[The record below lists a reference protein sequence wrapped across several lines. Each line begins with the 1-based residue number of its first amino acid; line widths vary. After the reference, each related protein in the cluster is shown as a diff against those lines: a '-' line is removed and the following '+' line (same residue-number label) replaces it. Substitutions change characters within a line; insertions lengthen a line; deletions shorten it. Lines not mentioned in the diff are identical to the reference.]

1 MNRILAQT
9 IDRLTLTL
17 FSPKFR
23 ASSNSKNQNLYLL
36 NDPPIPPR
44 RIIKTPKLF
53 IKRTRRKGNL
63 DIYNFAFPS
72 RIETLQL
79 KNNTVYGQYFK
90 LNNGVAKSTVI
101 LLHDIHESRH
111 RYHVKHALNLVKN
124 GHNCVVITMPY
135 HIERSSRRYSR
146 GNEFLSTD
154 LRTIFEALQQATKDV
169 LSLINWL
176 TANGEKKIGL
186 LGIGFGGLIAGLV
199 ASATRKINFMIL
211 LAPVTNP
218 LQMTGFMA
226 SGKLLS
232 DRINQTG
239 LTENQ
244 FLELLKPWELENHKP
259 LVSKNRIMIIEA
271 AYNSAVPGEE
281 VEKTWS
287 AWEKPNLKKHYHGQ
301 VSMRVSKRI
310 LKDISTFINQAI
322 AQQQSAGLL
331 K

>member
-9 IDRLTLTL
+9 IDRLALTL
-17 FSPKFR
+17 FYPKFR
-23 ASSNSKNQNLYLL
+23 ASGKFKNQNLYLL
-36 NDPPIPPR
+36 NDPPLPPK

-53 IKRTRRKGNL
+53 IKRTRRKGAL
-63 DIYNFAFPS
+63 DVYEFAFPS
-72 RIETLQL
+72 RVETSGL

-90 LNNGVAKSTVI
+90 LNNGTAKSTVI
-101 LLHDIHESRH
+101 LLHNIHENRH
-111 RYHVKHALNLVKN
+111 RYHMKHALSLVKN
-124 GHNCVVITMPY
+124 GHNCVVMTMPY

-146 GNEFLSTD
+146 GSEFLSTD
-154 LRTIFEALQQATKDV
+154 LRTIFEALQQAIKDV

-199 ASATRKINFMIL
+199 ASTTRKVNFMVL
-211 LAPVTNP
+211 LAPITNP

-226 SGKLLS
+226 SGKLIS
-232 DRINQTG
+232 DRINRTG

-244 FLELLKPWELENHKP
+244 FLELTKPWELDNHKP
-259 LVSKNRIMIIEA
+259 LAPKNRIMIIEA
-271 AYNSAVPGEE
+271 SHNNTVPGKE

-287 AWEKPNLKKHYHGQ
+287 AWEEPSLKRYRHGQ
-301 VSMRVSKRI
+301 VSLRASKQA
-310 LKDISTFINQAI
+310 LKDVITFINQAF
-322 AQQQSAGLL
+322 AQQKSAGLS